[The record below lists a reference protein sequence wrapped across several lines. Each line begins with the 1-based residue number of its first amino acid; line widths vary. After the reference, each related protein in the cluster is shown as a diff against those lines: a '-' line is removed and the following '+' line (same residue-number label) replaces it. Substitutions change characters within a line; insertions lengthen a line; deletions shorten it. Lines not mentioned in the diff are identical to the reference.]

1 MRIHMKHADHAIRQ
15 RIEVAKQE
23 SFRTYEVCG
32 QPGNLREGGWIKTL
46 CDEHASA
53 HGDKHTSAHGERQG
67 CPEFE
72 RE

>member
-1 MRIHMKHADHAIRQ
+1 VKEKLGGLHIHVNHANDTIRQ
-15 RIEVAKQE
+15 HIELAKQE
-23 SFRTYEVCG
+23 SFHICEVCG
-32 QPGNLREGGWIKTL
+32 QSGKRREGGWIKTL

-53 HGDKHTSAHGERQG
+53 HGEHQG